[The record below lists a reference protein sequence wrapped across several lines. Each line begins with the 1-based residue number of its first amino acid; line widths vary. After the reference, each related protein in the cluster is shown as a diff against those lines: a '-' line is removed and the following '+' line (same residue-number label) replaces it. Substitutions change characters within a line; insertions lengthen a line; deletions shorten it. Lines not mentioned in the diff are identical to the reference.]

1 MSLFSRASQPN
12 PAYQQALQHLLT
24 AASGLQHKVE
34 HELPVLLAEK
44 STDVEYFTP
53 ALTELQQALTAVKQ
67 HIKNPTLVGKTI
79 VAFGG
84 AFSAGKSSLI
94 NALIGEERLQTQID
108 PTTSV
113 PTYVCA
119 GEAEAINATNLFEQQ
134 IELSAA
140 EFAQITHDEQN
151 TDTCISGLL
160 RSITLQTPKFK
171 WKNLAVLDT
180 PGYSK
185 PAQGSEGERTDA
197 QIAREQLN
205 AADVIVWVVSA
216 EAGGI
221 SEDELA
227 FLKQLKADTPK
238 LLVINRADKKTTQ
251 ELLDIQSLVQKIC
264 AQQQINILGII
275 TTSARKPSEYPL
287 KALTDWFDQ
296 WDASAPIAQQQLSTL
311 NQDILSTLYMQLR
324 YAHYELAAVPL
335 DAVTT
340 LEIATQQQRLLA
352 ETEQALTALT
362 ALITHQVFEKINEFN
377 SIADAQAEENK
388 QREQAE
394 LERLKAKAES
404 HVNKPKRKRL
414 SEIIER
420 REDDV
425 RYVSKKMY
433 VLDDISGSVRKKVEK
448 AILNYAYDFG
458 TEDYK
463 DNIDP
468 IVLVDLSIFG
478 NGGAGLYITDD
489 ALMHKAPGGDRFAI
503 RLSKITSIRNDRDDC
518 EISVNGN
525 YLGYIHSHFRS
536 SMDALVEC
544 IREYIQQD
552 KQ

>member
-67 HIKNPTLVGKTI
+67 HIKNPMLVGKTI

-94 NALIGEERLQTQID
+94 NALIGEKRLQTQID

-119 GEAEAINATNLFEQQ
+119 GEAEAIYATNLFEQQ

-160 RSITLQTPKFK
+160 RSITLQTPKFA
-171 WKNLAVLDT
+171 WQNLAVLDT

-185 PAQGSEGERTDA
+185 PVQGSEGERTDA

-238 LLVINRADKKTTQ
+238 LLVINRADKKTPQ

-275 TTSARKPSEYPL
+275 TTSARKPDEYPL
-287 KALTDWFDQ
+287 AVLTDWFDQ
-296 WDASAPIAQQQLSTL
+296 WDASAPIAQQQHSTL
-311 NQDILSTLYMQLR
+311 DQDVLSALHVQLR
-324 YAHYELAAVPL
+324 YAHYELAAVPQ

-340 LEIATQQQRLLA
+340 LEMATQQQRLLA
-352 ETEQALTALT
+352 ETEQALTALR
-362 ALITHQVFEKINEFN
+362 THQIDEKLAEFQ
-377 SIADAQAEENK
+377 SIAQAQAEENK
-388 QREQAE
+388 QAKQREHAE
-394 LERLKAKAES
+394 LERLKEKAEELARLARQEEERERQRNLEREEEKHAREMAEYEREIREHERAMRQAKIDEAKLNATILAEDAINS
-404 HVNKPKRKRL
+404 VKRL
-414 SEIIER
+414 
-420 REDDV
+420 
-425 RYVSKKMY
+425 
-433 VLDDISGSVRKKVEK
+433 
-448 AILNYAYDFG
+448 FG
-458 TEDYK
+458 
-463 DNIDP
+463 
-468 IVLVDLSIFG
+468 FG
-478 NGGAGLYITDD
+478 
-489 ALMHKAPGGDRFAI
+489 RW
-503 RLSKITSIRNDRDDC
+503 
-518 EISVNGN
+518 
-525 YLGYIHSHFRS
+525 
-536 SMDALVEC
+536 
-544 IREYIQQD
+544 
-552 KQ
+552 